1 MKKPAQWSDDDFK
14 EFKER
19 IKRRKT
25 VRSKIKKTVKDSP
38 GYVIHK
44 TGWAMYCY
52 KPEVFD
58 RYKQFIARMRKK

>member
-1 MKKPAQWSDDDFK
+1 MLKPTHWTDEEFK

-25 VRSKIKKTVKDSP
+25 VRSKVKKTIKESP

-52 KPEVFD
+52 KPEVFE
-58 RYKQFIARMRKK
+58 RYKQFCARKRK